1 MADTIIARR
10 QPRRVPVG
18 DSGPPDAPPGALGAG
33 AALPRPP
40 PPPLPPPPQLRQT
53 VATRAQAA
61 WECGFYKKLALFGCL
76 MHGATQI
83 ASLLAWSSL
92 PFSERFQRLLS
103 IAHRA
108 AAVMVPALAPV
119 FYMRWRPQFV
129 MVYRVTFFA
138 FPLLRRPRGGW
149 ECQLPCFAAACGPA
163 TLSFSWRCDRW
174 VSVTPAATPHSIPAC
189 TSCLA

>member
-1 MADTIIARR
+1 MT
-10 QPRRVPVG
+10 PN
-18 DSGPPDAPPGALGAG
+18 
-33 AALPRPP
+33 
-40 PPPLPPPPQLRQT
+40 PLPPELERLARKRVKAKSGFFMHAVIYLVVNTGLT
-53 VATRAQAA
+53 V
-61 WECGFYKKLALFGCL
+61 LALSKGQSWSIWPAAGWGFGLL
-76 MHGATQI
+76 MHGATQVV
-83 ASLLAWSSL
+83 SLLAWSSL

-103 IAHRA
+103 IAHGA

-119 FYMRWRPQFV
+119 FYMRWRPHLLLT
-129 MVYRVTFFA
+129 YRVTFFA

-163 TLSFSWRCDRW
+163 TLSFSWRCARW